1 MATAE
6 QIKALLKSH
15 ADRDD
20 TRFYSLAMQ
29 LAAKE
34 ARKGH
39 TKFADEIKNIIE
51 KSQVS
56 NVKSVSSAPVQ
67 LKKVNS
73 GELQGLLEH
82 TSHSVRLNELVL
94 SPEIVTRFEKVIFE
108 QRQKDKLSRFGLAPS
123 RKLMF
128 VGPPGTGKTMSA
140 SMLAT
145 ELKLPMYTIVLDS
158 LITRFMGE
166 TASKLRSI
174 FDHIA
179 QTRAVY
185 LFDEFD
191 AIGAQ
196 RGAANDVGE
205 IRRILNSF
213 LMFVEQDNSDSLI
226 VAATNHPELLDRAL
240 NRRFDQFISFSKPDQ
255 PQISELIKRTLALF
269 DLSHVNMIPI
279 VHTAFGL
286 SAAEVTQACEDAAK
300 EFVLHNDA
308 LVDEEILLAAIER
321 RKSGKSLFNYE

>member
-39 TKFADEIKNIIE
+39 TKLAGDIKNIIE
-51 KSQVS
+51 KSQAS

-67 LKKVNS
+67 LKKVTS
-73 GELQGLLEH
+73 GELHGLLEH

-94 SPEIVTRFEKVIFE
+94 SPEIVKRFEKIIFE

-255 PQISELIKRTLALF
+255 PQISELIERTLALF
-269 DLSHVNMIPI
+269 DLSHVNMSPI
-279 VHTAFGL
+279 VHTATGL

-308 LVDEEILLAAIER
+308 LVDEEILLAAFER
-321 RKSGKSLFNYE
+321 RKSGKSLFNY

>member
-39 TKFADEIKNIIE
+39 TKLAGDIKNIIE

-56 NVKSVSSAPVQ
+56 NMKSVSSAPVQ

-82 TSHSVRLNELVL
+82 TSHSVRLNGLVL
-94 SPEIVTRFEKVIFE
+94 SPKIVTRFEKIIFE
-108 QRQKDKLSRFGLAPS
+108 QRQKDKLSRFGLSPS

-174 FDHIA
+174 FEHIA

-255 PQISELIKRTLALF
+255 PQISELIERTLALF
-269 DLSHVNMIPI
+269 DLSQVNMKPI
-279 VHTAFGL
+279 LDTAAGL

-308 LVDEEILLAAIER
+308 LVDEEILLAAFER
-321 RKSGKSLFNYE
+321 RKSGKSLFNY

>member
-39 TKFADEIKNIIE
+39 TKLAEDIKNIIE
-51 KSQVS
+51 KSQAS

-67 LKKVNS
+67 LKKVTS
-73 GELQGLLEH
+73 GELHGLLEH

-94 SPEIVTRFEKVIFE
+94 SPEIVKRFEKIIFE

-255 PQISELIKRTLALF
+255 PQIAELIERTLALF
-269 DLSHVNMIPI
+269 DLGQVSMSPI
-279 VHTAFGL
+279 LDTAAGL

-308 LVDEEILLAAIER
+308 LVDEEILLAAFER
-321 RKSGKSLFNYE
+321 RKSGKSLFNY